1 MSAEKSAMVDGNK
14 LFSALPLDN
23 RVRLGYNKQR
33 EIYINL
39 YGVLTHK
46 LDAFKEICTFF
57 DDIKNA

>member
-1 MSAEKSAMVDGNK
+1 MVDGNK

-23 RVRLGYNKQR
+23 RVRLGYSKQR